1 MEQIINYLIEFS
13 PAITAMISVIVAII
27 VGFKKIKGHNDKTL
41 GELKETEQRI
51 IIINEQRVK
60 DNEDLRRE
68 NAELKADLRKVMAKL
83 NHVII
88 IEDDK

>member
-1 MEQIINYLIEFS
+1 MEQVMNYIIEFS

-41 GELKETEQRI
+41 NELRDAEQRI
-51 IIINEQRVK
+51 ILINAQR
-60 DNEDLRRE
+60 NEDLESLKRE

-83 NHVII
+83 EHVHIK
-88 IEDDK
+88 DK